1 MLKSLALVTV
11 LLTAFP
17 WQSTDSA
24 LEAYF
29 CTREGAVL
37 SYERRY
43 AESGRLKW
51 NHTLS
56 IQSSFRE
63 ADGSLT
69 LECSS
74 LFTDERGRELNGGAV
89 VYKTEVFPNG
99 EVCADPSEAFSSVLR
114 NRLPD
119 RSVSSVPARSVLP
132 SELVPG
138 ALLPDLEFSVSAM
151 GLTWRVRVSDR
162 RVLRVEKM
170 TTDAG
175 TFDCPVVSE
184 HKVEKGPGRNRET
197 TALTWYA
204 AGVGMVRHDTYDK
217 SGRLE
222 TSEVLKKIH

>member
-1 MLKSLALVTV
+1 MLKSLSLVTV
-11 LLTAFP
+11 LLTAFT
-17 WQSTDSA
+17 WQSADSA
-24 LEAYF
+24 REAYF

-43 AESGRLKW
+43 AESGKLKW

-56 IQSSFRE
+56 VLSSVVT
-63 ADGSLT
+63 ADGSLKV
-69 LECSS
+69 ECSS
-74 LFTDERGRELNGGAV
+74 LFTDGRGREMNGGEV
-89 VYKTEVFPNG
+89 VYRTEVFPNG
-99 EVCADPSEAFSSVLR
+99 EVYADPSEALSSVLR

-119 RSVSSVPARSVLP
+119 RSVSSVSARSVLP

-138 ALLPDLEFSVSAM
+138 ALLPDLEFGVSAM
-151 GLTWRVRVSDR
+151 GLTWRVKVSDR
-162 RVLRVEKM
+162 RVLRMEKIV
-170 TTDAG
+170 TDAG

-184 HKVEKGPGRNRET
+184 HKLEKGPGRNRET

-222 TSEVLKKIH
+222 TSEVLKKIR